1 MKDQVKSSVQS
12 AVNGLKL
19 SNMTLSGILMKPR
32 FLINSE
38 VKVSTEEDAK
48 KSLEN
53 NVSLDNKEL
62 PQAPPAINNPL
73 KKADDNHGI
82 GTVINTLVSNFAEG
96 KDKQEQSEKKL
107 D

>member
-1 MKDQVKSSVQS
+1 MKDQVKSAAQQ

-19 SNMTLSGILMKPR
+19 SNMSLSGILMKPR

-38 VKVSTEEDAK
+38 VKVNSEDDAK

-53 NVSLDNKEL
+53 NVTLENKEL
-62 PQAPPAINNPL
+62 PQTPPAINNPL
-73 KKADDNHGI
+73 KRLDDNHAL
-82 GTVINTLVSNFAEG
+82 GTVINTLVSNFAES
-96 KDKQEQSEKKL
+96 KNKEEQPEKKL